1 MPAGYCPS
9 ELAQMPDGR
18 LLALGGH
25 FGLTGFYRA
34 ITVTREAEGSQLV
47 WLVSD
52 SNEKVLLQRTL
63 VLKLRIG
70 PEARLAPAR

>member
-18 LLALGGH
+18 LLVQGRR
-25 FGLTGFYRA
+25 FGRTGFYKA
-34 ITVTREAEGSQLV
+34 ITVTREADGSQLV

-52 SNEKVLLQRTL
+52 SNEMVLLQRTL

-70 PEARLAPAR
+70 PEARSAPAR